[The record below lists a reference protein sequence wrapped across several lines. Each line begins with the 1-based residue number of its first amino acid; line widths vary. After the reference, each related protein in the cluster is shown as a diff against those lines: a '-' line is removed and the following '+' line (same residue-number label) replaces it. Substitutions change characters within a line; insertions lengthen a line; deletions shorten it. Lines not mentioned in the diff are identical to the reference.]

1 MAKDVVIRALVQ
13 SVDTKRKVNR
23 DGIARKL
30 TKIVLEADAMPKDLI
45 AKLSACDGD
54 QEITFVQAQAE
65 LEDAARGDDNQT
77 ELPGTRRR
85 RGRDAD
91 D

>member
-1 MAKDVVIRALVQ
+1 MAKEVVIRALVQ
-13 SVDTKRKVNR
+13 SVQTNRKVNR
-23 DGIARKL
+23 DGVARKL
-30 TKIVLEADAMPKDLI
+30 TKIVLEADALPKDLVG
-45 AKLSACDGD
+45 KLTACDGD

-65 LEDAARGDDNQT
+65 FEDAASDDDQAD
-77 ELPGTRRR
+77 LPGTRRR